1 MNQDKWWNRALAMSI
16 VFHIGLLVWVA
27 WVDPFA
33 PKPAPPESYLD
44 LELVNVKDLPPI
56 PSGSASKADMANAQA
71 IPKLKP
77 HAPTAP
83 KPIMPMQKI
92 VSPEEATETAPVA
105 SPSSYDSS
113 SSSSTAVQGGGSG
126 EADGSGTGSGEGTS
140 TGSGSG
146 DGGTTDLSCGPV
158 VVSRGTAKCK
168 TPLRRP
174 IEVYVQIAIGTDGAV
189 HSASVASSSG
199 NSGADQAALEAAYSY
214 TFRPAQ
220 DRYGNPIAS
229 GGQIKVTV
237 QPNR

>member
-174 IEVYVQIAIGTDGAV
+174 VEVYVQIAIGTDGAV

-199 NSGADQAALEAAYSY
+199 NSGADQAAVEAAYSY

>member
-1 MNQDKWWNRALAMSI
+1 MNQDKWWNRALVMSI
-16 VFHIGLLVWVA
+16 VFHVGLLAWVA

-44 LELVNVKDLPPI
+44 LELVNIKDLPPI
-56 PSGSASKADMANAQA
+56 QSGSASKADMNAQA

-83 KPIMPMQKI
+83 KPIMPVQKI
-92 VSPEEATETAPVA
+92 VSPEEATESAPVV

-126 EADGSGTGSGEGTS
+126 EADGSGTGSGDGSS
-140 TGSGSG
+140 TGSGAG

-158 VVSRGTAKCK
+158 VVSRGTAKCR

-174 IEVYVQIAIGTDGAV
+174 VEVYVQIAIGTDGAV
-189 HSASVASSSG
+189 HSAYVTSSSG
-199 NSGADQAALEAAYSY
+199 NSGADQAAVEAAYNY

-229 GGQIKVTV
+229 GGTIKVTV